1 MDAALAEFRELLSQ
15 ARQGNPAAAEEMIHR
30 YESEIRREVHL
41 RLTDPRLRRLLES
54 MDICQSVMASFFVRL
69 WAGQYEIEY
78 PGQLVRL
85 LLSMT
90 KHKLIDQAR
99 FWTAARRDLHR
110 EVSRDAPDGDALTP
124 AVQDTDVVETAD
136 LVEKVR
142 SHLSPDERELVSLR
156 QMGHDWQEVGQR
168 VNLTPDAARMRYNR
182 ALARVLRELG
192 LDDS

>member
-136 LVEKVR
+136 LVAKVR

>member
-1 MDAALAEFRELLSQ
+1 MDAALAEFRELLRQ
-15 ARQGNPAAAEEMIHR
+15 ARQGSPAAAEEMIRR

-124 AVQDTDVVETAD
+124 AVQDPDVVETAD

-142 SHLSPDERELVSLR
+142 SHLSPEERELVSLR

>member
-15 ARQGNPAAAEEMIHR
+15 ARKGSPAAAEEMIRR

-99 FWTAARRDLHR
+99 YWTAARRDLHR
-110 EVSRDAPDGDALTP
+110 EISRDAPDGDALTP

-142 SHLSPDERELVSLR
+142 RHLSPEERELVSLR
-156 QMGHDWQEVGQR
+156 QMGYDWQEVGQR